1 MCGVKVVI
9 EYYFFEKAGEV
20 FYVVHGSSIKIEFL
34 RIMTFIQSH
43 ASHVPLH
50 WFDGSILFLEHFFN
64 VFVFVEND
72 AADTFAYRDWETDR
86 KSTRLNSSHEFV
98 SRMPSSA

>member
-72 AADTFAYRDWETDR
+72 AADTFVVECTIDA
-86 KSTRLNSSHEFV
+86 
-98 SRMPSSA
+98 